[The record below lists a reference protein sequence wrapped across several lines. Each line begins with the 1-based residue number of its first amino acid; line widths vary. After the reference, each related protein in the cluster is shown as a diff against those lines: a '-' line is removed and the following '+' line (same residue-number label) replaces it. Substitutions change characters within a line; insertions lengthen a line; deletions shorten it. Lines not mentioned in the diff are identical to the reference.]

1 LSRKRRLSVV
11 GYPAVY
17 AQGRQLAFEELLSD
31 VEGRRREGAR
41 IVTANGCFDLLH
53 AGHVQ
58 HLEEAR
64 SLGDLLV
71 VALNNDRSV
80 RSVKGPGRPIV
91 PERERAAVLT
101 AMRPVHAVVV
111 FDQSTPTEVL
121 SRIRPDLHCK
131 GGDHANDVLPE
142 AEAVRAAGGEIRILP
157 RYLDN
162 STTRLAADATR
173 LTLEA
178 ELARASRGA
187 TEPVDL
193 VETLLTGAS
202 VASRAT
208 ARDLSS
214 KIVEAAALVAE
225 RLAAGGKLLFCGN
238 GGCAAH
244 AQHAAGEFVGRFS
257 TDAALPAIAL
267 SADATAVTGI
277 SNDYGFEQ
285 VFARQIE
292 ALGAPGDV
300 LIPLS
305 VSGRSPNVL
314 MAADRASALGL
325 SVIGIGGRRGSELAR
340 RCDISLDLPAEES
353 AILQPLQL
361 LVLHAIAAIAEAKLA
376 SADEEP
382 SRGARAARRDI

>member
-1 LSRKRRLSVV
+1 
-11 GYPAVY
+11 VY
-17 AQGRQLAFEELLSD
+17 AQGRQLALEELLSHI
-31 VEGRRREGAR
+31 EGRRREGAR

-64 SLGDLLV
+64 SLGDLLL

-101 AMRPVHAVVV
+101 AMRAVHAVVV
-111 FDQSTPTEVL
+111 FDQSTPAEVL
-121 SRIRPDLHCK
+121 SKIRPDLHCK
-131 GGDHANDVLPE
+131 GGDHANAVLPE

-178 ELARASRGA
+178 QLARASPA

-202 VASRAT
+202 VASGAT

-225 RLAAGGKLLFCGN
+225 RLAAGRKLLFCGN

-244 AQHAAGEFVGRFS
+244 AQHAAAEFVGRFS

-267 SADATAVTGI
+267 SADATAVTAI

-292 ALGAPGDV
+292 ALGERGDV

-340 RCDISLDLPAEES
+340 RCDISLVLPAEES
-353 AILQPLQL
+353 AILQSLQL
-361 LVLHAIAAIAEAKLA
+361 LVLHAITAIAEAKLA
-376 SADEEP
+376 SAHEEP
-382 SRGARAARRDI
+382 PRGARAARRDI

>member
-1 LSRKRRLSVV
+1 VRYPVV
-11 GYPAVY
+11 YG
-17 AQGRQLAFEELLSD
+17 QGTQLDLESLLSD
-31 VEGRRREGAR
+31 LERRRRDGAR

-58 HLEEAR
+58 HLEETR

-91 PERERAAVLT
+91 PERERAAVLA
-101 AMRPVHAVVV
+101 AMRAVHAVVV
-111 FDQSTPTEVL
+111 FDQPTPNEVL

-131 GGDHANDVLPE
+131 GGDHANTVLPE

-162 STTRLAADATR
+162 STTRLAAEATR

-178 ELARASRGA
+178 QLAQASPA
-187 TEPVDL
+187 AEPVGL
-193 VETLLTGAS
+193 VETLLTEAS
-202 VASRAT
+202 VVTRAT

-214 KIVEAAALVAE
+214 TIAEAAALVAE
-225 RLAAGGKLLFCGN
+225 RLASGGKLLFCGN
-238 GGCAAH
+238 GGSAAH
-244 AQHAAGEFVGRFS
+244 AQHAAAEFVGRFS

-267 SADATAVTGI
+267 SADAATITAI
-277 SNDYGFEQ
+277 SNDYGFEH

-305 VSGRSPNVL
+305 VSGSSPNL
-314 MAADRASALGL
+314 LIAADRASALGL
-325 SVIGIGGRRGSELAR
+325 SVIGVTGRRGNELAS
-340 RCDISLDLPAEES
+340 RCDISIALPAEDS
-353 AILQPLQL
+353 PIVQPLQL
-361 LVLHAIAAIAEAKLA
+361 LVLHAITAIAEAKLT
-376 SADEEP
+376 SAEEEP
-382 SRGARAARRDI
+382 PRAGRPARRDI